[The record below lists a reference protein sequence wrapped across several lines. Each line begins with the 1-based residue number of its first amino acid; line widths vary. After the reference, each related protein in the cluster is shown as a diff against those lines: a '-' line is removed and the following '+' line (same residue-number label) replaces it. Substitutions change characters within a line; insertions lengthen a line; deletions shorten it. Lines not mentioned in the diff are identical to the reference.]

1 MGLHPG
7 QTNNPNGRPEGARNR
22 RTAAVLDLID
32 ERGDRDPIDIASEK
46 ANDATLSPE
55 QRAPYVK
62 LVADYKHSKMGAA
75 VPRSYLTEPIEPP
88 FVPPKS
94 FHEINQN
101 KAYLDGLWNAG
112 RLDLASYNRACASQ
126 QEYANN
132 IEAELKQIQ
141 AQGGASDQTIRI
153 QGGLLPLPGTDVI
166 MDDTAVG
173 RVNGNNGNVIDHMPS
188 NDSENGQNVTQPLP
202 TPDEP
207 PTNPLVNN
215 ANTS

>member
-62 LVADYKHSKMGAA
+62 LVADYKHSKMGAT

-101 KAYLDGLWNAG
+101 KAYLDSLWNAG
-112 RLDLASYNRACASQ
+112 RLDLASYNRACVSQ

-132 IEAELKQIQ
+132 LEAEFKLA
-141 AQGGASDQTIRI
+141 AQGQPSGEQVIRI
-153 QGGLLPLPGTDVI
+153 EGGMGQLPGTSI
-166 MDDTAVG
+166 IGMEQYPT
-173 RVNGNNGNVIDHMPS
+173 VNGHNGHVIE
-188 NDSENGQNVTQPLP
+188 NDSVNGTNVSSALAQS
-202 TPDEP
+202 DEP
-207 PTNPLVNN
+207 PANQLETN
-215 ANTS
+215 ANISSDT